1 MKRKEKNSI
10 VLQHLF
16 LQLIRFLFLYER
28 DNNLVQLIETQWS
41 GGADVMERFPD
52 GGSDKSFLQRD
63 AESSQWEAI
72 LSVAPPG
79 KKYIY
84 VVV

>member
-1 MKRKEKNSI
+1 MKG
-10 VLQHLF
+10 
-16 LQLIRFLFLYER
+16 

-79 KKYIY
+79 KKIYIY
-84 VVV
+84 SLLSTILLINIGEVCSADSY